1 MTSLGAGAK
10 APCLLDD
17 VRVWGCYSRLTVA
30 RSLQNY
36 LAMSWIKPEL
46 RLNAPIQ
53 IYASII
59 NAPNTSSTSSSN
71 LTTPQ
76 QSLEPT
82 TALRL
87 KHLQGHVTHLRDIL
101 PALPAP
107 QN

>member
-1 MTSLGAGAK
+1 
-10 APCLLDD
+10 
-17 VRVWGCYSRLTVA
+17 
-30 RSLQNY
+30 
-36 LAMSWIKPEL
+36 MSWIKPEL

-53 IYASII
+53 IYANII
-59 NAPNTSSTSSSN
+59 NAPNASSTNSSN

-76 QSLEPT
+76 QSLKPT

-101 PALPAP
+101 PELLAP

>member
-1 MTSLGAGAK
+1 
-10 APCLLDD
+10 
-17 VRVWGCYSRLTVA
+17 
-30 RSLQNY
+30 
-36 LAMSWIKPEL
+36 MSWIKPEL

-53 IYASII
+53 IYANII
-59 NAPNTSSTSSSN
+59 NAPNTSSANSSN

-76 QSLEPT
+76 QSLKRT

-101 PALPAP
+101 PELLAP